1 MNIRSLGEHRR
12 KRGSAPEA
20 EASEPTPIGTF
31 SAKRTRDANALAR
44 DGQQVYAMNDVQ
56 TPGSSCPVIEIQ
68 FADGEWLLIDY
79 DELSSLTN

>member
-1 MNIRSLGEHRR
+1 MTIRSLGEHRR
-12 KRGSAPEA
+12 KRGTEPK
-20 EASEPTPIGTF
+20 ASDPTPIGTF

-56 TPGSSCPVIEIQ
+56 TPGSSSPVIEVQ

-79 DELSSLTN
+79 DELSRQSS